1 MRAWLRDPLVLAA
14 ALVTVSTA
22 TGFLVAWAVGGKTG
36 ADLRTASVTLLFV
49 ALLGGVVKLLLDD
62 VQRTRDHRAERARF
76 LRAVLDDLKA
86 VYDRVERVRTLIRAH
101 RSALTYG
108 NEMRDLID
116 AQVRLKNV
124 VRALEPNEIKHL
136 HKLKKNVKAME
147 RYLERL
153 TDEFASSYKPISDEQ
168 LVYEARKKKALDE
181 MRADGPAPT
190 VENAPWRHIA
200 RLPYLS
206 RFIGETPASNGGDVE
221 EDKAPATDY
230 LDFIDPLD
238 RASKILRDELMAVL
252 GRHPR

>member
-1 MRAWLRDPLVLAA
+1 MRTWLRDPLVRAA
-14 ALVTVSTA
+14 ALVTLSTTA
-22 TGFLVAWAVGGKTG
+22 GFLVAWAIGGKTG

-124 VRALEPNEIKHL
+124 VRALEPNEIEEL
-136 HKLKKNVKAME
+136 ASLKGYVGAME
-147 RYLERL
+147 EYLGCL
-153 TDEFASSYKPISDEQ
+153 TDEFASSYKPISEEQ
-168 LVYEARKKKALDE
+168 RIYEARVVKALDG
-181 MRADGPAPT
+181 MRADGPAPA

-200 RLPYLS
+200 LLPHLS
-206 RFIGETPASNGGDVE
+206 RFIGESPAANADGGE
-221 EDKAPATDY
+221 ESEAPATDY
-230 LDFIDPLD
+230 EDFTDPLD
-238 RASKILRDELMAVL
+238 KASEILRAELLVVL
-252 GRHPR
+252 GRRAR